1 MENKDNVSLEYKQ
14 AITSAIQISTDLADG
29 IREMT
34 ERIFTPEVKEAI
46 KKIVKKMDDNRA
58 SHKTITEA
66 FEGYFKSKGIIYTK
80 DTKEFTDW
88 FYLIYCEG
96 ANDGM
101 FDIVSEHHFKLY
113 HEYKE
118 RLFNGGW
125 SDEDEIRALK
135 EKYSSVTD
143 EKRLEVK
150 EYVEN
155 QFDDWDSIFVRRSD
169 FTQFIFIATSFFN
182 GEEYNQPL
190 RKIETKS
197 GTMNKTALKIRKC
210 RDKFRS
216 SISMTKDLHLLE
228 FMRCLKMFDDV
239 SEGEWGSG
247 HRLYKELI
255 KGEQKGYY

>member
-1 MENKDNVSLEYKQ
+1 MKEEKISIELQQIYAE
-14 AITSAIQISTDLADG
+14 AIQKTTGLADS
-29 IREMT
+29 ISEM
-34 ERIFTPEVKEAI
+34 INKAFTPEVKEAI
-46 KKIVKKMDDNRA
+46 KSISAIMEGNRTG
-58 SHKTITEA
+58 HKTFTDEYKHY
-66 FEGYFKSKGIIYTK
+66 FESKGIIYTK
-80 DTKEFTDW
+80 NTDDFLDW
-88 FYLIYCEG
+88 FYLVYCEG
-96 ANDGM
+96 ANDGGV
-101 FDIVSEHHFKLY
+101 DKITEYHFKNY

-150 EYVEN
+150 EYIEK
-155 QFDDWDSIFVRRSD
+155 QFDDWGSIFVRRSD

-228 FMRCLKMFDDV
+228 FMRCLEMYDNV
-239 SEGEWGSG
+239 SEGEWGAG

>member
-1 MENKDNVSLEYKQ
+1 MKEEKISIELQQIFAEVIQKSTGLANSISEMINK
-14 AITSAIQISTDLADG
+14 A
-29 IREMT
+29 
-34 ERIFTPEVKEAI
+34 FTPEVKKAI
-46 KKIVKKMDDNRA
+46 KNISAIMEGNRTG
-58 SHKTITEA
+58 HKTFTDEYKHY
-66 FEGYFKSKGIIYTK
+66 FESKGIIYTK
-80 DTKEFTDW
+80 NTDDFLDW
-88 FYLIYCEG
+88 FYLVYCEG

-113 HEYKE
+113 HEYKK

-125 SDEDEIRALK
+125 SEEDEIRALK
-135 EKYSSVTD
+135 EKYSSKSD
-143 EKRLEVK
+143 EKRLAVRKHIEG
-150 EYVEN
+150 E
-155 QFDDWDSIFVRRSD
+155 FDDWRYIFMRESD
-169 FTQFIFIATSFFN
+169 FEQFLFIATSFFN

-255 KGEQKGYY
+255 KGEQKGYC